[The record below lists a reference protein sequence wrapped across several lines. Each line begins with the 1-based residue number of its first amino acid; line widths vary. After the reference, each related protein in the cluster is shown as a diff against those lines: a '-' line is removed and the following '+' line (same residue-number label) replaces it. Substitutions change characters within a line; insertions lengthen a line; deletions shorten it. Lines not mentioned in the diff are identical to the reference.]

1 MAADIGARI
10 GIEGEANFR
19 NQMKQITA
27 QSKALASEM
36 KVVESSFDAETT
48 AQDKAA
54 KRAEVLNKQID
65 TQKQKVAL
73 LADELEKSKEKYGEN
88 ATQTLD
94 LQDKLNKATA
104 ALNNMERDLSD
115 TEKAADGYG
124 EEVQDA
130 TKGTQEFDAAALAL
144 SKQQLAEWWGKV
156 ADQTKKVAQS
166 AYSAAKE
173 LDEGYDAIITKT
185 GATGESFEALKK
197 SADDVFK
204 SMPVEMKDVGEAV
217 GEIATRFNL
226 TGDSL
231 TELSKEFLQFANITG
246 TSVSTS
252 VESTSRLIKAFGL
265 ETEDAANVLGLLAD
279 ASQQSGLSVDKLMS
293 SLDANGSVLRSMGF
307 SLQDSVALMAA
318 FEESGVEAGGA
329 MTALKKAV
337 QNASKQGKDA
347 NQVLAETYD
356 AIKNAATE
364 TEALQIAT
372 DTFGSKGAI
381 VMADGIRSGRINLE
395 KATKSIEE
403 YGDVVSTT
411 YEATLDPWDKTKVA
425 MNNLKTVGSELA
437 GQALQTLVPAIEKV
451 TEIVQKVA
459 DWFGKLS
466 PTAQKVVGIVTALG
480 AGAAFLAP
488 KLMSVVQTLSMIK
501 TAAAT
506 AKAMS
511 SLTNATEGATTA
523 QKAFNVAVL
532 ANPIVAITT
541 GIIAATVAL
550 GALAFKLADASA
562 ESEAFKA
569 SASAIADA
577 AKENSSAVQEMA
589 DNAAASVAEM
599 QAQEQITDE
608 LVGTVETLSKK
619 ENKSADEVKKL
630 HDAVRQLNQ
639 IYPEL
644 NLQYD
649 EAADNLNMTNKELE
663 DNIKLTQDQAK
674 AMAYAKIYN
683 ELLEQQLQ
691 LQIDQA
697 AIQNQQN
704 AMVNDNLDLLEAF
717 NSRGALANIIR
728 MDEFKT
734 VSTLNDGM
742 KDLNSA
748 YDANQQA
755 MESSTAQMQVIEEFM
770 AELGYAVDPVTG
782 KFEGLATAE
791 GEAADGAED
800 AGTAMQGASEAIT
813 NSTAAVDSA
822 IPSWNSL
829 SAEQRQTAEK
839 VAQAYRDMEAAVTNS
854 INSQM
859 SMFEEFNGG
868 AEVSTDELLK
878 NMQSQIDGVTNWETN
893 LTTLADRG
901 INQGLLQYLLEMGP
915 KGSNYVQAFVN
926 MSDKEFKRAN
936 ELWEQ
941 SADIKGLTNDIG
953 RDLKSGMANVAGT
966 MDDTGLNIGLGLAR
980 GITSAKGAVIAAAK
994 EMARSTRATV
1004 ENELRIS
1011 SPSKVFKWIGEMTG
1025 EGFAIGLEET
1035 MPNLGGIL
1043 SPLNDVDM
1051 FSGRGVNALDT
1062 DALYSA
1068 VRAGAENAQ
1077 TKIVIG
1083 EKEFGRL
1090 LRGMGVSFA

>member
-73 LADELEKSKEKYGEN
+73 LADELEKSKQKYGEN

-124 EEVQDA
+124 EEAQDA

-156 ADQTKKVAQS
+156 AEQAKKVAES
-166 AYSAAKE
+166 AFSAAKE
-173 LDEGYDAIITKT
+173 LDKGYDTIVKKT
-185 GATGESFEALKK
+185 GATGEALEGFKDI
-197 SADDVFK
+197 ADSVYK
-204 SMPVEMKDVGEAV
+204 SMPSTMEDVGSAV
-217 GEIATRFNL
+217 GEVNTRLGL
-226 TGDSL
+226 TGEALEDASRL
-231 TELSKEFLQFANITG
+231 FLEFAHINDTD
-246 TSVSTS
+246 VSTS
-252 VESTSRLIKAFGL
+252 VDTVQKALAAFGL
-265 ETEDAANVLGLLAD
+265 GAEDTARILDVMTAAGQASGVGMNELASAMVKNAGALTELGLSAEESIMFIGRLEKSGVDSETALSGMSRALKSATKQGIPLNEALSKLEDTIVNGTDSMDGLSTAYDLFGKSGDKIYNALKTGSISFKNLTEDVKD
-279 ASQQSGLSVDKLMS
+279 YSGTV
-293 SLDANGSVLRSMGF
+293 
-307 SLQDSVALMAA
+307 
-318 FEESGVEAGGA
+318 
-329 MTALKKAV
+329 
-337 QNASKQGKDA
+337 
-347 NQVLAETYD
+347 
-356 AIKNAATE
+356 
-364 TEALQIAT
+364 
-372 DTFGSKGAI
+372 
-381 VMADGIRSGRINLE
+381 
-395 KATKSIEE
+395 TK
-403 YGDVVSTT
+403 T
-411 YEATLDPWDKTKVA
+411 YEATISPWDKTAVA

-569 SASAIADA
+569 SASAIASA

-589 DNAAASVAEM
+589 DSAAASVAEM

-649 EAADNLNMTNKELE
+649 EAADSLNMTNRELE

-748 YDANQQA
+748 YDANEQA
-755 MESSTAQMQVIEEFM
+755 MASSTAQMQVIEEAM
-770 AELGYAVDPVTG
+770 AELGFAVDPVTG

-829 SAEQRQTAEK
+829 SAEQRATADK

-901 INQGLLQYLLEMGP
+901 INQGMLQYLLEMGP
-915 KGSNYVQAFVN
+915 KGANYVQAFVN
-926 MSDKEFKRAN
+926 MSDKEFARAN

-953 RDLKSGMANVAGT
+953 RDLKSGLANVAGS

-1035 MPNLGGIL
+1035 MPNLGSIL

-1062 DALYSA
+1062 DSIYSA

-1090 LRGMGVSFA
+1090 MRGMGVSFA

>member
-73 LADELEKSKEKYGEN
+73 LADELEKSKQKYGEN
-88 ATQTLD
+88 STQTLD

-156 ADQTKKVAQS
+156 AEQTKKVAES
-166 AYSAAKE
+166 AFSAAKE
-173 LDEGYDAIITKT
+173 LDKGYDTIVKKT
-185 GATGESFEALKK
+185 GATGEALEGFKDI
-197 SADDVFK
+197 ADSVYK
-204 SMPVEMKDVGEAV
+204 SMPSTMEDVGSAV
-217 GEIATRFNL
+217 GEVNTRLGL
-226 TGDSL
+226 TGEALEDASRL
-231 TELSKEFLQFANITG
+231 FLEFAHINDTD
-246 TSVSTS
+246 VSTS
-252 VESTSRLIKAFGL
+252 VDTVQKALAAFGL
-265 ETEDAANVLGLLAD
+265 GAEDTARILDVMTAAGQASGVGMNELASAMVKNAGALTELGLSAEESIMFIGRLEKSGVDSETALSGMSRALKSATKQGIPLNEALSKLEDTIVNGTDSMDGLSTAYDLFGKSGDKIYNALKTGSISFKNLTEDVKD
-279 ASQQSGLSVDKLMS
+279 YSGTV
-293 SLDANGSVLRSMGF
+293 
-307 SLQDSVALMAA
+307 
-318 FEESGVEAGGA
+318 
-329 MTALKKAV
+329 
-337 QNASKQGKDA
+337 
-347 NQVLAETYD
+347 
-356 AIKNAATE
+356 
-364 TEALQIAT
+364 
-372 DTFGSKGAI
+372 
-381 VMADGIRSGRINLE
+381 
-395 KATKSIEE
+395 TK
-403 YGDVVSTT
+403 T
-411 YEATLDPWDKTKVA
+411 YEATISPWDKTAVA

-480 AGAAFLAP
+480 AGVAFLVP
-488 KLMSVVQTLSMIK
+488 KMMGMVQTLSMIR
-501 TAAAT
+501 TASALSAASQLAQAGATGAQAAAT
-506 AKAMS
+506 
-511 SLTNATEGATTA
+511 TGATTA
-523 QKAFNVAVL
+523 QNALNASMW
-532 ANPIVAITT
+532 ANPVVMLTAGIVAL
-541 GIIAATVAL
+541 TVAL
-550 GALAFKLADASA
+550 AAYAANGDWAGKAMSELNDEVENANKAFEEQRDSIGEEKEDVEKLTDRLSDLQKQESLSADEKLEMAAGVKRLNELMPDLNLQIDRETGKIADSTGKVIENTEALDANFEAAQRRFALQKNQELADAALEHYTESVKARTEA
-562 ESEAFKA
+562 E
-569 SASAIADA
+569 
-577 AKENSSAVQEMA
+577 
-589 DNAAASVAEM
+589 
-599 QAQEQITDE
+599 T
-608 LVGTVETLSKK
+608 
-619 ENKSADEVKKL
+619 KL
-630 HDAVRQLNQ
+630 
-639 IYPEL
+639 
-644 NLQYD
+644 
-649 EAADNLNMTNKELE
+649 
-663 DNIKLTQDQAK
+663 
-674 AMAYAKIYN
+674 N
-683 ELLEQQLQ
+683 ELLAEQQALNNEGVT
-691 LQIDQA
+691 A
-697 AIQNQQN
+697 ATTARFLELQN
-704 AMVNDNLDLLEAF
+704 AINVTNEAIDNATLGADTAKAEYDALMAEVEGLTTASTEAA
-717 NSRGALANIIR
+717 GA
-728 MDEFKT
+728 
-734 VSTLNDGM
+734 VQ
-742 KDLNSA
+742 NSA
-748 YDANQQA
+748 DAIN
-755 MESSTAQMQVIEEFM
+755 
-770 AELGYAVDPVTG
+770 
-782 KFEGLATAE
+782 
-791 GEAADGAED
+791 
-800 AGTAMQGASEAIT
+800 
-813 NSTAAVDSA
+813 NSTAAVDAS

-915 KGSNYVQAFVN
+915 KGANYVQAFVN
-926 MSDKEFKRAN
+926 MSDKEFARAN

-953 RDLKSGMANVAGT
+953 RDLKSGLANVAGS

-1035 MPNLGGIL
+1035 MPNLGNIL

-1077 TKIVIG
+1077 MKIVIG

-1090 LRGMGVSFA
+1090 MRGMGVSFA

>member
-73 LADELEKSKEKYGEN
+73 LADELEKSKQKYGEN

-156 ADQTKKVAQS
+156 ADQTKKVAEWS
-166 AYSAAKE
+166 ISAAKE
-173 LDEGYDAIITKT
+173 LDSGYDTIVTET
-185 GATGESFEALKK
+185 GATGEALDELKR
-197 SADDVFK
+197 SADSVF
-204 SMPVEMKDVGEAV
+204 SQMPVDMADVGSAI
-217 GEIATRFNL
+217 GEVKTRFKV
-226 TGDSL
+226 TGESL
-231 TELSKEFLQFANITG
+231 EDLSKEFLKFSSITG
-246 TSVSTS
+246 TSVNTS
-252 VESTSRLIKAFGL
+252 VESASRLVKAFGL
-265 ETEDAANVLGLLAD
+265 ETKDTANVLGLLAD

-307 SLQDSVALMAA
+307 SLQDSVALMTA

-347 NQVLAETYD
+347 NQVLMETYD
-356 AIKNAATE
+356 SIKNATTE

-381 VMADGIRSGRINLE
+381 VMAEGIRSGRISLE

-411 YEATLDPWDKTKVA
+411 YEATLDPWDKAKVA

-451 TEIVQKVA
+451 TQVVQKVSE
-459 DWFGKLS
+459 WFRNLS

-480 AGAAFLAP
+480 AGAAFLVP
-488 KLMSVVQTLSMIK
+488 KLMGMVQTLSMIR
-501 TAAAT
+501 TASALSAASQLAQAGATGAQAAAT
-506 AKAMS
+506 
-511 SLTNATEGATTA
+511 TGATTA
-523 QKAFNVAVL
+523 QNALNASMW
-532 ANPIVAITT
+532 ANPVVMLTAGIVAL
-541 GIIAATVAL
+541 TVAL
-550 GALAFKLADASA
+550 AAYAANGDWAGKAMSELNDEVENANKAFEEQRDSIGEEKEDVEKLTDRLSDLQKQESLSADEKLEMAAGVKRLNELMPDLNLQIDRETGKIADSTGKVIENTEALDANFEAAQRRFALQKNQELADAALEHYTESVKARTEA
-562 ESEAFKA
+562 E
-569 SASAIADA
+569 
-577 AKENSSAVQEMA
+577 
-589 DNAAASVAEM
+589 
-599 QAQEQITDE
+599 T
-608 LVGTVETLSKK
+608 
-619 ENKSADEVKKL
+619 KL
-630 HDAVRQLNQ
+630 
-639 IYPEL
+639 
-644 NLQYD
+644 
-649 EAADNLNMTNKELE
+649 
-663 DNIKLTQDQAK
+663 
-674 AMAYAKIYN
+674 N
-683 ELLEQQLQ
+683 ELLAEQQALNNEGVT
-691 LQIDQA
+691 A
-697 AIQNQQN
+697 ATTARFLELQN
-704 AMVNDNLDLLEAF
+704 AINVTNEAIDNASLGADTAKAEYDALMAEVEGLTTASTEAA
-717 NSRGALANIIR
+717 GA
-728 MDEFKT
+728 
-734 VSTLNDGM
+734 VQ
-742 KDLNSA
+742 NSA
-748 YDANQQA
+748 DAIN
-755 MESSTAQMQVIEEFM
+755 
-770 AELGYAVDPVTG
+770 
-782 KFEGLATAE
+782 
-791 GEAADGAED
+791 
-800 AGTAMQGASEAIT
+800 
-813 NSTAAVDSA
+813 NSTAAVDAS

-868 AEVSTDELLK
+868 AKVSTDELLK

-926 MSDKEFKRAN
+926 MSDKEFERAN

-953 RDLKSGMANVAGT
+953 RDLKSGLANVAGS

-1035 MPNLGGIL
+1035 MPNLGNIL

-1090 LRGMGVSFA
+1090 MRGMGVSFA

>member
-65 TQKQKVAL
+65 TQKQKISI

-173 LDEGYDAIITKT
+173 LDEGYDTIITKT
-185 GATGESFEALKK
+185 GATGEALDDLKK
-197 SADDVFK
+197 SADSVF
-204 SMPVEMKDVGEAV
+204 SQMPVDMADVGSAI
-217 GEIATRFNL
+217 GEVNTRFKV
-226 TGDSL
+226 TGESL
-231 TELSKEFLQFANITG
+231 EDLSKDFLQFASING
-246 TSVSTS
+246 TNVSDSIDSVD
-252 VESTSRLIKAFGL
+252 RLMKIFKV
-265 ETEDAANVLGLLAD
+265 DASDTQNVLGLLTKAGQDTGISMSTLMNTLDSNGAVLQELGIDLSSATSILANFEANGVD
-279 ASQQSGLSVDKLMS
+279 AS
-293 SLDANGSVLRSMGF
+293 
-307 SLQDSVALMAA
+307 
-318 FEESGVEAGGA
+318 GA
-329 MTALKKAV
+329 MQALKKAV
-337 QNASKQGKDA
+337 QNAAKQGKDA
-347 NQVLAETYD
+347 NTVLSD
-356 AIKNAATE
+356 AQDRIKNAATE

-381 VMADGIRSGRINLE
+381 VMADGIRSGRIDLE

-480 AGAAFLAP
+480 AGAAFLVP
-488 KLMSVVQTLSMIK
+488 KMMGMVQTLSMIR
-501 TAAAT
+501 TASALSAASQLAQAGATGAQAAAT
-506 AKAMS
+506 
-511 SLTNATEGATTA
+511 TGATTA
-523 QKAFNVAVL
+523 QNALNVSMW
-532 ANPIVAITT
+532 ANPVVMLTAGIVAL
-541 GIIAATVAL
+541 TVAL
-550 GALAFKLADASA
+550 AAYAANGDWAGKAMSELNDEVENANKAFEEQRDSIGEEKEDVEKLTDRLSDLQKQESLSADEKLEMAAGVKRLNELMPDLNLQIDRETGKIADSTGKVIENTDALDANFEAAQRRFALQKNQELADAALEHYTESVKARTEA
-562 ESEAFKA
+562 E
-569 SASAIADA
+569 
-577 AKENSSAVQEMA
+577 
-589 DNAAASVAEM
+589 
-599 QAQEQITDE
+599 T
-608 LVGTVETLSKK
+608 
-619 ENKSADEVKKL
+619 KL
-630 HDAVRQLNQ
+630 
-639 IYPEL
+639 
-644 NLQYD
+644 
-649 EAADNLNMTNKELE
+649 
-663 DNIKLTQDQAK
+663 
-674 AMAYAKIYN
+674 N
-683 ELLEQQLQ
+683 ELLAEQQALS
-691 LQIDQA
+691 DEGVTA
-697 AIQNQQN
+697 ATTARFVELQN
-704 AMVNDNLDLLEAF
+704 AINVTNEALDNATLGADTAKAEYDALMAEVEGLTTASTEAA
-717 NSRGALANIIR
+717 GA
-728 MDEFKT
+728 
-734 VSTLNDGM
+734 VQ
-742 KDLNSA
+742 NSA
-748 YDANQQA
+748 DAIN
-755 MESSTAQMQVIEEFM
+755 
-770 AELGYAVDPVTG
+770 
-782 KFEGLATAE
+782 
-791 GEAADGAED
+791 
-800 AGTAMQGASEAIT
+800 
-813 NSTAAVDSA
+813 NSTAAVDAS

-1062 DALYSA
+1062 DSIYSA

-1090 LRGMGVSFA
+1090 MRGMGVSFA